1 MEGEEGDGEV
11 RSAEEDATLKAAKE
25 MEREELIRLRCEEVR
40 QREEERRQ
48 NKLMEKEEKKRSKEE
63 QRWEKRMRQVER
75 KRRKERIKELE
86 RELKRLRIRMDN
98 DIQRRRAAARQL
110 VQVGADAPAGMVAV
124 PQLANEFLIDDAHLE
139 ETGKALPL
147 PPSYTPSSNS
157 RFSSANNLLSSRT
170 MADVLQVWDVGYTL
184 AGKMGM
190 SEWPSLSLFLKALDA
205 AEACKDRH
213 PTLREERRMRVLS
226 EVAQRLTGVLLPDIV
241 QTLMYSS
248 PTQGGSGAGSG
259 AGIDPDPTLPLNE
272 MTWPE
277 LARWA
282 FMAQAYRVM
291 QLPVDLAYALRG
303 RGVDFQ
309 MDAWDKKALT
319 MGRLRVLMKHRGTG
333 GGRGGGGGL
342 PVWSRTAFTLCIPTP
357 NPLRCLLSGWQ
368 VALESLRCLPGQGTK
383 DEGRWGPWVDEHVGR
398 ALSAV
403 ERREGEV
410 GVGVVTALQEAS
422 KVLAPFREEGE
433 NQNKK
438 GWLEAIKQAVEK
450 AMTALD
456 MYQSNLGEGGVWK
469 ELETDPIAGS
479 MQRGGEQRPSQA
491 PQQEEEEEEEAEKD
505 LLEHRQSPSSVEG
518 AGGKTRVGGSRSGVG
533 SGAGEGE
540 IKQDGEE
547 LQKVSG
553 TPAIPSSLNRVMT
566 SESIASMSAP
576 SVTST
581 TGHGLPQ
588 LASSTV
594 PSFPASPSLGGT
606 EGGGNNGVSLAC
618 STASFETDS
627 LDSESRRSSAEKER
641 GGRRGKKEKRKRRR
655 SSLGLGAEGEE
666 CETVE
671 GKEEEDGMGILTKG
685 GEVEEE
691 EDEEDEEEEEEEE
704 DEEDIDA
711 YRDITP
717 EDFEAKAEIVRRCY
731 AILQALMQAKGGSL
745 FKYQP
750 HVEGYGEVVARPL
763 GLMDVT
769 RNLRNGQYDDS
780 VGRFAT
786 DVRRVFINC
795 ALFNPENDV
804 ILHDADR
811 LVARFDRLLLQ
822 WVLDVDAPPLEELGL
837 DTTCKVCRDPYPQ
850 SVEVTLVGGIKEWR
864 QVSPQQCNRC
874 DASFH
879 PDCVKM
885 PVLHPNRNVSEQGKE
900 KEYWFC
906 EDCIR
911 ERMPKDVDPFLRLR
925 VVKHFPGV
933 GAFAGRVASVRYT
946 REKAVYTLLFR
957 NPSPSSSSSTP
968 SFFEHKLDR
977 NALCS
982 LLRAQGLPQQNPE
995 LAQLLLQRPA
1005 AIDAKCEYE
1014 ALGHCRWGLGYL
1026 LEGESRLPRKL
1037 DPELSLVVR
1046 RWINGG
1052 DVELVELL
1060 KGIRALDAGVGGRR
1074 RRKGGRKGA
1083 REWVACLVALA
1094 GQAGGTVRVRDY
1106 LEGHE
1111 EDLRERLGEV
1121 LVEGVQK
1128 GPKEEGRE
1136 EGEEK
1141 EGNGKEEE
1149 VVVVENAEK
1158 DTKKTEEEELVGD
1171 EDEEELGVLRGVSP
1185 IFLPGAGGTAR
1196 VVQEEEDF
1204 SDDEAYA
1211 QRQEELLEG
1220 KEREKGEGEETES
1233 EGEGEEW
1240 EMEEGAEADE
1250 EGEVVCRRRGRSRK
1264 SVGKEETSVDAGSL
1278 TSSPPSVLPTSTV
1291 TATPTMEEK
1300 EEEKET
1306 GPGGAGGQETAA
1318 FERKRGEGGCQA
1330 AGTRHFDGLAPLY
1343 EGGWRSV
1350 AGGKRATA
1358 GTGIFVF

>member
-1 MEGEEGDGEV
+1 
-11 RSAEEDATLKAAKE
+11 

-124 PQLANEFLIDDAHLE
+124 PQLAHESLIDDAHLE
-139 ETGKALPL
+139 ETEKALPL
-147 PPSYTPSSNS
+147 PPSSTPSSNS

-213 PTLREERRMRVLS
+213 PTPREERRMRVLS

-248 PTQGGSGAGSG
+248 PSQGGSGAGSG

-319 MGRLRVLMKHRGTG
+319 MGRLR
-333 GGRGGGGGL
+333 
-342 PVWSRTAFTLCIPTP
+342 
-357 NPLRCLLSGWQ
+357 
-368 VALESLRCLPGQGTK
+368 
-383 DEGRWGPWVDEHVGR
+383 
-398 ALSAV
+398 
-403 ERREGEV
+403 
-410 GVGVVTALQEAS
+410 EAS
-422 KVLAPFREEGE
+422 RILAPFREEGE

-456 MYQSNLGEGGVWK
+456 MYQSNLGEGGIWK

-479 MQRGGEQRPSQA
+479 MQRGGEQRPPQA

-505 LLEHRQSPSSVEG
+505 MQEHWQSPSSVEG
-518 AGGKTRVGGSRSGVG
+518 AGGKIRVGDSRSGVG
-533 SGAGEGE
+533 GGAGEGE

-553 TPAIPSSLNRVMT
+553 TPAIPSSLNRAMT

-581 TGHGLPQ
+581 TGDGLPQ

-594 PSFPASPSLGGT
+594 PSLPASPSLGG
-606 EGGGNNGVSLAC
+606 
-618 STASFETDS
+618 
-627 LDSESRRSSAEKER
+627 
-641 GGRRGKKEKRKRRR
+641 
-655 SSLGLGAEGEE
+655 LGAEREE

-685 GEVEEE
+685 GEEEEE

-717 EDFEAKAEIVRRCY
+717 EDFEAKAEIIRRCY

-780 VGRFAT
+780 VGRFAA

-946 REKAVYTLLFR
+946 REKAVVFPNRTQNSRSCFCNAR
-957 NPSPSSSSSTP
+957 QPS
-968 SFFEHKLDR
+968 
-977 NALCS
+977 
-982 LLRAQGLPQQNPE
+982 
-995 LAQLLLQRPA
+995 
-1005 AIDAKCEYE
+1005 
-1014 ALGHCRWGLGYL
+1014 
-1026 LEGESRLPRKL
+1026 
-1037 DPELSLVVR
+1037 
-1046 RWINGG
+1046 
-1052 DVELVELL
+1052 
-1060 KGIRALDAGVGGRR
+1060 
-1074 RRKGGRKGA
+1074 
-1083 REWVACLVALA
+1083 
-1094 GQAGGTVRVRDY
+1094 
-1106 LEGHE
+1106 
-1111 EDLRERLGEV
+1111 
-1121 LVEGVQK
+1121 
-1128 GPKEEGRE
+1128 
-1136 EGEEK
+1136 
-1141 EGNGKEEE
+1141 
-1149 VVVVENAEK
+1149 
-1158 DTKKTEEEELVGD
+1158 
-1171 EDEEELGVLRGVSP
+1171 
-1185 IFLPGAGGTAR
+1185 
-1196 VVQEEEDF
+1196 
-1204 SDDEAYA
+1204 
-1211 QRQEELLEG
+1211 
-1220 KEREKGEGEETES
+1220 
-1233 EGEGEEW
+1233 
-1240 EMEEGAEADE
+1240 M
-1250 EGEVVCRRRGRSRK
+1250 
-1264 SVGKEETSVDAGSL
+1264 
-1278 TSSPPSVLPTSTV
+1278 PSVSMKRWV
-1291 TATPTMEEK
+1291 T
-1300 EEEKET
+1300 
-1306 GPGGAGGQETAA
+1306 
-1318 FERKRGEGGCQA
+1318 
-1330 AGTRHFDGLAPLY
+1330 
-1343 EGGWRSV
+1343 V
-1350 AGGKRATA
+1350 AGGL
-1358 GTGIFVF
+1358 GTF